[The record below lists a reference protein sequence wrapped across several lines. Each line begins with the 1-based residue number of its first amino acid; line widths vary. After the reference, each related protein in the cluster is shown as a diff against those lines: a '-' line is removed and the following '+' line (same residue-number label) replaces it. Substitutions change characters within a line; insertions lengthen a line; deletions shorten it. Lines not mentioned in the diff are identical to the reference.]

1 MRLFFLMFKH
11 VSRLYP
17 YAFSMRIERCINI
30 IYTMWLSNFLGGVGR
45 NTLIEKPCRLE
56 GLGSRRIKIGA
67 DTCIHSNC
75 ILGCWLLYKN
85 QKFFPNIDI
94 GDNCNIG
101 QFTQITSCKKVKI
114 GNGLLTGKYVLISDN
129 SHGGL
134 TLEEALIA
142 PNERELKSKGEI
154 VIGNNVWIGDKATI
168 LGGVHIGD
176 NVIIA
181 ANAVVTKDFPSN
193 CMVAGVPAKIIKR
206 L

>member
-1 MRLFFLMFKH
+1 MQADFKNIKVH
-11 VSRLYP
+11 
-17 YAFSMRIERCINI
+17 IN
-30 IYTMWLSNFLGGVGR
+30 
-45 NTLIEKPCRLE
+45 K
-56 GLGSRRIKIGA
+56 
-67 DTCIHSNC
+67 
-75 ILGCWLLYKN
+75 LLYKN
-85 QKFFPNIDI
+85 QKFFPNINI

-101 QFTQITSCKKVKI
+101 QFTQITSCEKITI

-134 TLEEALIA
+134 SLDEALIV

-193 CMVAGVPAKIIKR
+193 CMIAGVPAKIIKR